1 MSEGVDATVAR
12 GQPRATTTSP
22 DARGQPRPTTT
33 LPDARGLLLP
43 PVPLPGSR
51 WPLYPALAL
60 TDDEIYVPL
69 TVRKPDG
76 DGPFPV
82 ISIGRGDGHGG
93 LAHVIGLSTR
103 LAPMQDL
110 LLARG
115 YAVAVV
121 NYRNEIPRLYG
132 RQGPAVALVD
142 DISGGEHLV
151 LKSAAT
157 LDSDD
162 LAAIW
167 RWLATLP
174 WVRPQSIG
182 AIGISH
188 GGEMILKAVAAGA
201 PLAAAV
207 IAEGASHEFLS
218 VDTTASAPRID
229 GELQYQDIEVVR
241 AHADKN
247 AAMVRIVRIARAGR
261 DAADGIG
268 VGTPML
274 HFGRERDHLQGI
286 FRLAHEW
293 MVEAGCDSQ
302 WLSMEHPEH
311 GYCLLYPDAT
321 GALRP
326 DPVQQQAFERWVAF
340 FDQHLQP
347 AR

>member
-1 MSEGVDATVAR
+1 MTPQHTTPGTTATAVATPAR
-12 GQPRATTTSP
+12 TTP
-22 DARGQPRPTTT
+22 AGI
-33 LPDARGLLLP
+33 LLP
-43 PVPLPGSR
+43 PRAVPGSR
-51 WPLYPALAL
+51 WPLQPALAP
-60 TDDEIYVPL
+60 TADEIYVPVTL
-69 TVRKPDG
+69 RKPEG
-76 DGPFPV
+76 DGPFPM
-82 ISIGRGDGHGG
+82 ITIGRGDGHGG
-93 LAHVIGLSTR
+93 MEHAIALSLR
-103 LAPMQDL
+103 LAAMQDR

-115 YAVAVV
+115 YAVACV

-182 AIGISH
+182 ALGISH

-201 PLAAAV
+201 PLAAGV

-229 GELQYQDIEVVR
+229 GELQYQEIETVR
-241 AHADKN
+241 AHADRT
-247 AAMVRIVRIARAGR
+247 AAMARIAQIARAR
-261 DAADGIG
+261 
-268 VGTPML
+268 TPML

-286 FRLAHEW
+286 FQLAHEW
-293 MVEAGCDSQ
+293 MLEAGCNSQ
-302 WLSMEHPEH
+302 WLSFEHPEH
-311 GYCLLYPDAT
+311 GYCLLYPDAGGT
-321 GALRP
+321 LQP
-326 DPVQQQAFERWVAF
+326 DPVQQEAFERWVAF
-340 FDQHLQP
+340 FDRHLQP
-347 AR
+347 AC